1 MQIKTGRVEAFSDS
15 VISILLTIMVFDI
28 KFPDLAH
35 DFNHQDVIAGFHLV
49 GPKLI
54 AYLFSFLVVGI
65 LWLNHHHFFHL
76 VQVVDERLMWLN
88 LVFLFW
94 LSLVPFPTSMLGKN
108 PFLPESAAIFG
119 VVLFMTSFWFSAM
132 RRYAT
137 RKKLFEQK
145 DDRDTTKKVVKASRH
160 TLVKNYVSLGAYAL
174 AVPLAYV
181 QVFISYGLFIVP
193 TVLFFIPDGVE
204 EAGDEI
210 ADEQEKSK

>member
-1 MQIKTGRVEAFSDS
+1 MQIKTGRMEAFSDS
-15 VISILLTIMVFDI
+15 VISILITIMVFDI

-35 DFNHQDVIAGFHLV
+35 DFTHRDVVTGFQVV

-108 PFLPESAAIFG
+108 PLLPESAAIYG

-137 RKKLFEQK
+137 RKRLFDQE
-145 DDRDTTKKVVKASRH
+145 DDTVTKQVVKSSRR
-160 TLVKNYVSLGAYAL
+160 TLLKNYVSLAAYAV
-174 AVPLAYV
+174 AIPLAYAS
-181 QVFISYGLFIVP
+181 VFVSYALFLIP
-193 TVLFFIPDGVE
+193 TILFFIPDGVA
-204 EAGDEI
+204 EASDEV
-210 ADEQEKSK
+210 ADLEVKTE